1 MINSQLGKKILIGK
15 NLKKNVIVICIDG
28 CRFDTAYNSSIFKNY
43 LPGTVFFSQS
53 ITYAPYTNSSLHAIF
68 SGSYGNRNGC
78 YSYWHSLKFKHDEFK
93 TITRYL
99 HEEDYFTKADIHSR
113 LAIPLDSFDEYN
125 IYDESNVNLIEWHQ
139 NLIRTMKKKFES
151 GKNFFLYLHYEKIH
165 TGIMNSVLKVFTNY
179 SKEYFKNKKINEERY
194 GKLFHEAENYLQKI
208 LNEIKFQDLLKDTLI
223 LVISDHGISVGEKFG
238 ERAYGAFCYD
248 YTIRTFGALIAS
260 DFSCKEITQQIRH
273 VDFLPTILDY
283 LHIEIDDNYQI
294 MDGQSLLPI
303 INGEKIPEKIA
314 YTETANPLSDRK
326 PPKKPNTSAVRT
338 SEWKL
343 IFNEYNETKE
353 LYNLRNDPNE
363 EKNLINTGL
372 EIEEKLWNE
381 LFKLKKF

>member
-1 MINSQLGKKILIGK
+1 LIGK
-15 NLKKNVIVICIDG
+15 NLKKNIIVICIDG
-28 CRFDTAYNSSIFKNY
+28 CRFDRANNSLVFKNY

-78 YSYWHSLKFKHDEFK
+78 FSYWHTSKFKHDEFK

-113 LAIPLDSFDEYN
+113 LAIPLDSFDEYH

-139 NLIRTMKKKFES
+139 NLIRTIKKKFES

-165 TGIMNSVLKVFTNY
+165 TGIMNSVLKGFTNY
-179 SKEYFKNKKINEERY
+179 SKEYFENKKINEERY
-194 GKLFHEAENYLQKI
+194 DKLFHEAENYLQKI

-248 YTIRTFGALIAS
+248 YTIRTFGALIA
-260 DFSCKEITQQIRH
+260 T
-273 VDFLPTILDY
+273 
-283 LHIEIDDNYQI
+283 N
-294 MDGQSLLPI
+294 
-303 INGEKIPEKIA
+303 
-314 YTETANPLSDRK
+314 
-326 PPKKPNTSAVRT
+326 
-338 SEWKL
+338 
-343 IFNEYNETKE
+343 
-353 LYNLRNDPNE
+353 
-363 EKNLINTGL
+363 
-372 EIEEKLWNE
+372 
-381 LFKLKKF
+381 

>member
-1 MINSQLGKKILIGK
+1 MIGK

-139 NLIRTMKKKFES
+139 NLIRTIKKKFES

-165 TGIMNSVLKVFTNY
+165 TGIMNSVLKGFTNY
-179 SKEYFKNKKINEERY
+179 SKDYFENKKIN
-194 GKLFHEAENYLQKI
+194 
-208 LNEIKFQDLLKDTLI
+208 
-223 LVISDHGISVGEKFG
+223 
-238 ERAYGAFCYD
+238 
-248 YTIRTFGALIAS
+248 
-260 DFSCKEITQQIRH
+260 
-273 VDFLPTILDY
+273 
-283 LHIEIDDNYQI
+283 
-294 MDGQSLLPI
+294 
-303 INGEKIPEKIA
+303 
-314 YTETANPLSDRK
+314 
-326 PPKKPNTSAVRT
+326 
-338 SEWKL
+338 
-343 IFNEYNETKE
+343 
-353 LYNLRNDPNE
+353 
-363 EKNLINTGL
+363 
-372 EIEEKLWNE
+372 
-381 LFKLKKF
+381 